1 MSLLTSLAGPVLG
14 LVGKLFGS
22 KKKEETVNRVDYAR
36 MVADAEAA
44 GFNPLTALR
53 NGGSAGFSVTSHPVL
68 SSREVIGQAM
78 GEVGNF
84 LSNFDPFADQ
94 KREAEFNLVQAQ
106 IRNLNASS
114 DALARSQSFNVPSYS
129 AGAVERR
136 PSGTAA
142 QLAPST
148 WDRVTAA
155 GAGWSWG
162 INPANTPAQEVEDQ
176 YAEIPANIVGTANW
190 LDDMRREYTGENKP
204 YELPN
209 FPKIIGDWWQGAA
222 SADYERHKAKYARP
236 RLAR

>member
-114 DALARSQSFNVPSYS
+114 DALTRSQSFNVPSYS

-136 PSGTAA
+136 PSGSSGQLSGVLLPAFGSDVPAA
-142 QLAPST
+142 EDADKMVNPFPVGS
-148 WDRVTAA
+148 
-155 GAGWSWG
+155 G
-162 INPANTPAQEVEDQ
+162 I
-176 YAEIPANIVGTANW
+176 EIPGYLKSADAWENVMGEPGQWVGGLYNANEILYHNFKRKMDEVRAKPPR
-190 LDDMRREYTGENKP
+190 LLPAMRRNATSWFN
-204 YELPN
+204 
-209 FPKIIGDWWQGAA
+209 
-222 SADYERHKAKYARP
+222 
-236 RLAR
+236 